1 MKPTP
6 FVFLLAALSVVALPA
21 PAFTQETGI
30 VDGTFSIIG
39 RDPQTGDLGIA
50 VASRTIAVGARVRGG
65 KAGVA
70 VFAHQSGS
78 NPMYSELGVELL
90 LAGFTPD
97 SALAFLLRG
106 DNGGMNRQVSI
117 LDAQGRTAAWTSP
130 TISDWKGHK
139 CGMNYCAQGNTLTG
153 PEVVDAMAA
162 SFESST
168 GSLAWKLLNALAA
181 GDAAGG
187 DRRGRQSAS
196 LLILRP
202 LGQNYSDRW
211 LDLRVDEHTTPI
223 PELSRILC
231 LTQQGRAGCPTQS
244 APPPG

>member
-1 MKPTP
+1 MKPTR
-6 FVFLLAALSVVALPA
+6 LALVLGALALATPCVAA
-21 PAFTQETGI
+21 AQETGI

-39 RDPQTGDLGIA
+39 RDPVTGDLGIA

-78 NPMYSELGVELL
+78 NPMYSELGIQLL
-90 LAGFTPD
+90 QAGFTPD
-97 SALAFLLRG
+97 SALAFLLKG
-106 DNGGMNRQVSI
+106 DNGGTNRQVSI
-117 LDAQGRTAAWTSP
+117 LDAKGQTAAWTSP

-139 CGMNYCAQGNTLTG
+139 CGVNYCAQGNTLTG

-162 SFESST
+162 SFEAST
-168 GSLAWKLLNALAA
+168 APLAWKLVQALAA

-196 LLILRP
+196 VMVYRL
-202 LGQNYSDRW
+202 LGQNYSDHW
-211 LDLRVDEHTTPI
+211 LDLRVDEHATPI
-223 PELSRILC
+223 PELMRILC
-231 LTQQGRAGCPTQS
+231 MSNQGRSGCPT
-244 APPPG
+244 AGGGGG

>member
-1 MKPTP
+1 
-6 FVFLLAALSVVALPA
+6 
-21 PAFTQETGI
+21 
-30 VDGTFSIIG
+30 
-39 RDPQTGDLGIA
+39 
-50 VASRTIAVGARVRGG
+50 
-65 KAGVA
+65 
-70 VFAHQSGS
+70 
-78 NPMYSELGVELL
+78 MYSELGVELL

-97 SALAFLLRG
+97 SALAFLLRA

-139 CGMNYCAQGNTLTG
+139 CGVNYCAQGNTLTG

-162 SFESST
+162 SFESAT
-168 GSLAWKLLNALAA
+168 GSLAWKLVNALAA

-196 LLILRP
+196 VLILRP

-211 LDLRVDEHTTPI
+211 LDLRVDEHATPI

-231 LTQQGRAGCPTQS
+231 MTNQGRAGCPTAT
-244 APPPG
+244 APPPR